1 MKKVILII
9 VLNLIGIVSF
19 AQNTDKVQRI
29 KYVTMAPDGSVGMTI
44 YNNTNGN
51 NIKLESST
59 DFYKYEILDLKTS
72 ETVYQS
78 KNKGKNCTFDMSNL
92 INGTYNL
99 RIFTSNFIITSEITI
114 LRAINFNEIL
124 SNDKIVAQNEL

>member
-9 VLNLIGIVSF
+9 VINLIGIISF
-19 AQNTDKVQRI
+19 AQNTDTLQSI
-29 KYVTMAPDGSVGMTI
+29 KYVTLAPDGSVGMTI
-44 YNNTNGN
+44 YNIEGK

-59 DFYKYEILDLKTS
+59 DFYKYEILDIKSS

-78 KNKGKNCTFDMSNL
+78 KNKGKECTFDMSNL

-99 RIFTSNFIITSEITI
+99 RIFTRNFIITSEITI
-114 LRAINFNEIL
+114 LRSINFDEIL
-124 SNDKIVAQNEL
+124 RNDKIVAQNE

>member
-9 VLNLIGIVSF
+9 VINLIGIISF
-19 AQNTDKVQRI
+19 AQNTDKVQSI

-44 YNNTNGN
+44 YNDKGN

-59 DFYKYEILDLKTS
+59 DFYKYEILDRKTS

-78 KNKGKNCTFDMSNL
+78 KNKGKDCTFDMSNL

-99 RIFTSNFIITSEITI
+99 RIFTSNFIITSEISI
-114 LRAINFNEIL
+114 LRSIEF
-124 SNDKIVAQNEL
+124 